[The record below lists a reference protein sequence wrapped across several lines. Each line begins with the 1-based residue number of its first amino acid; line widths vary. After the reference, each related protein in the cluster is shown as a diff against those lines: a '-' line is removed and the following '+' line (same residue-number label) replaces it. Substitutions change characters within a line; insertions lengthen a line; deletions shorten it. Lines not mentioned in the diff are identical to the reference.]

1 MIVSKTI
8 TKTTPKTI
16 TKTTSKTTSKTTPKT
31 TPKTTITHLVL
42 SGGGINGFASL
53 GALDY
58 LVKHKRMNMDNIR
71 VIAGSSVGAIIALLL
86 VCNYTPREIYN
97 EILNEDMTTY
107 FQPDLNNLIDH
118 CGFDTGVRFVDK
130 IKELLR
136 GKNINPNVTFQ
147 QLYNLTKRKLIIT
160 ATLLNERIVKYFD
173 YVNYPNRRVVDA
185 VRASFG
191 VPILFTTVKAMNNS
205 IQEHYVDGG
214 LLDNFP
220 LHLFRDVPA
229 SSIIGIKFTK
239 HYNEIL
245 NSQGINSQGTSI
257 KEINPNETN
266 ETNSKGT
273 HELNHIGDVIIASIS
288 CVLHELEY
296 LRSMLYKEAYEKS
309 CIMIDIDDREVFDS
323 LSFNMTK
330 IKKKRLF
337 KQGKQAARKYL
348 KKIKLSKLNDIN
360 GEKSLNEEKSSNEK
374 ETSMND
380 KIREKIWR
388 ILYKRNMEEFFLA
401 NKKIFQN
408 DNR

>member
-8 TKTTPKTI
+8 T
-16 TKTTSKTTSKTTPKT
+16 KT

-257 KEINPNETN
+257 KEIN
-266 ETNSKGT
+266 SKGIKGGT
-273 HELNHIGDVIIASIS
+273 KELNHIGDVIIASIS

-309 CIMIDIDDREVFDS
+309 CIMIDIEDREVFDS

-330 IKKKRLF
+330 LKKKRLF

-348 KKIKLSKLNDIN
+348 KKIKLSKLNEQDETDETSI
-360 GEKSLNEEKSSNEK
+360 KLLNEEKSSNEQ
-374 ETSMND
+374 ETAINEE
-380 KIREKIWR
+380 IREKIWR
-388 ILYKRNMEEFFLA
+388 ILHKRNMETFFLA

>member
-1 MIVSKTI
+1 MSETFQNKFLIQTQN
-8 TKTTPKTI
+8 P
-16 TKTTSKTTSKTTPKT
+16 PQN
-31 TPKTTITHLVL
+31 PLQNPPQNPPQITHLVL

-58 LVKHKRMNMDNIR
+58 LVKHKRLDMDNIR

-86 VCNYTPREIYN
+86 VCNYTPKGIYD

-136 GKNINPNVTFQ
+136 GKNINPYVTFQ

-160 ATLLNERIVKYFD
+160 ATLLNERTVKYFD
-173 YVNYPNRRVVDA
+173 YVNYPNRRVIDA

-205 IQEHYVDGG
+205 ILEHYVDGG

-239 HYNEIL
+239 HQDEKL
-245 NSQGINSQGTSI
+245 NHSVQSE
-257 KEINPNETN
+257 K
-266 ETNSKGT
+266 SKGLKSKRLKSEKSKRLKSKGSKSK
-273 HELNHIGDVIIASIS
+273 ELNHIGDVIIASIS

-309 CIMIDIDDREVFDS
+309 CVMIDIEDREVFDS

-330 IKKKRLF
+330 LKKKKLF

-348 KKIKLSKLNDIN
+348 KETNEIPSKEMNETNEIPSKEMKEIPSKEMN
-360 GEKSLNEEKSSNEK
+360 EISLNEMK
-374 ETSMND
+374 E
-380 KIREKIWR
+380 IIWR
-388 ILYKRNMEEFFLA
+388 ILHKIKMKEVLSKLKPSFF
-401 NKKIFQN
+401 
-408 DNR
+408 